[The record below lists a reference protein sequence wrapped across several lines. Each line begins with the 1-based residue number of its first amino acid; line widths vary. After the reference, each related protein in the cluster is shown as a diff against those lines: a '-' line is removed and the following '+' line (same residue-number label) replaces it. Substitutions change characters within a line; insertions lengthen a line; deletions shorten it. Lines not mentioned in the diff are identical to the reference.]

1 MRYLPHTNYD
11 IKLMLNTIGKSK
23 LNDLFQSIPND
34 LIKISKFN
42 KITPWDEIQIKKFF
56 NEKVNNINLSF
67 IGAGIFNHYV
77 PEIVSQL
84 LLRSE
89 WYTGYTPYQA
99 EVSQGT
105 LQTMFEFQ
113 TIISNIYGC
122 DIANAS
128 LYDGSTALAEALLM
142 AIRIKQKPYVL
153 ISSNIHP
160 EYYKVC
166 KLYLKNKDI
175 EIKIIDYDKFSG
187 TMNLNILNNL
197 LNKYK
202 NKISAVVY
210 QTPNFFG
217 QFESQEEIIKT
228 THANDALAIAVN
240 IDPLAFGI
248 IKSPGLLNAD
258 IVVGE
263 GMGLTGFSGMG
274 GSSVGFFATRKKFLR
289 LIPGRIVGLT
299 KDTNNKRGFVLTAS
313 TREQHIRRERA
324 TSNICTNSNLNA
336 LAFTITLSLYGKKGY
351 QLLAMQNIKNNIY
364 FKNNINEITNIK
376 ILYNNN
382 YFNELIIEF
391 PNRDKLLNILKK
403 MEEKNIIGG
412 FDLFQFYPELN
423 KHLLICI
430 TEMHNKNDIDTLIGE
445 LKQ

>member
-23 LNDLFQSIPND
+23 LNDLFQSIPSD

-42 KITPWDEIQIKKFF
+42 KITPWDEVQIKKFF

-142 AIRIKQKPYVL
+142 AIKIKQKPYVL

-263 GMGLTGFSGMG
+263 GIGLTGSSGMG

-382 YFNELIIEF
+382 YFNELIIKF

>member
-1 MRYLPHTNYD
+1 
-11 IKLMLNTIGKSK
+11 ML
-23 LNDLFQSIPND
+23 
-34 LIKISKFN
+34 
-42 KITPWDEIQIKKFF
+42 
-56 NEKVNNINLSF
+56 
-67 IGAGIFNHYV
+67 
-77 PEIVSQL
+77 
-84 LLRSE
+84 
-89 WYTGYTPYQA
+89 
-99 EVSQGT
+99 
-105 LQTMFEFQ
+105 
-113 TIISNIYGC
+113 
-122 DIANAS
+122 
-128 LYDGSTALAEALLM
+128 
-142 AIRIKQKPYVL
+142 
-153 ISSNIHP
+153 
-160 EYYKVC
+160 
-166 KLYLKNKDI
+166 
-175 EIKIIDYDKFSG
+175 
-187 TMNLNILNNL
+187 
-197 LNKYK
+197 
-202 NKISAVVY
+202 
-210 QTPNFFG
+210 
-217 QFESQEEIIKT
+217 
-228 THANDALAIAVN
+228 
-240 IDPLAFGI
+240 
-248 IKSPGLLNAD
+248 
-258 IVVGE
+258 
-263 GMGLTGFSGMG
+263 
-274 GSSVGFFATRKKFLR
+274 GFFATRKKFLR